1 MIPSRSHGC
10 VAGFVFALETEADP
24 FVARV
29 RDATTLRGPVLSF
42 HEGTIAGRRVAW
54 VVSGAGSAAAGR
66 AATTLLEGHA
76 PALLVSAGF
85 AGGLDVGLARGALVL
100 PGRVLREGCT
110 PLPLSLP
117 KIDLPTA
124 NRGGDIVTV
133 DTIVTTNAAKRAL
146 HASTGAAIVDLETH
160 AVALAASAANVPCA
174 SLRVVSDAAGD
185 ELPTDIARLVAPQSA
200 FRRAGAALAA
210 IGRKPAAAGTLWRL
224 WENAVV
230 DGRVLATALEKLV
243 ATLPESPEG

>member
-24 FVARV
+24 FAARLT
-29 RDATTLRGPVLSF
+29 DPSTLRGPTLAF

-54 VVSGAGSAAAGR
+54 VVSGAGAIAAR
-66 AATTLLEGHA
+66 QAATMLLEGHA

-85 AGGLDVGLARGALVL
+85 AGGLDPGLVRGALVL
-100 PGRVLREGCT
+100 PGRALRQGCT
-110 PLPLSLP
+110 PLPLAP
-117 KIDLPTA
+117 PRIDLPTA
-124 NRGGDIVTV
+124 KHGGDIVTV
-133 DTIVTTNAAKRAL
+133 DAIVATSVAKRDL
-146 HASTGAAIVDLETH
+146 HAATGAVIVDMETH
-160 AVALAASAANVPCA
+160 AVALAATAANVPCA
-174 SLRVVSDAAGD
+174 SVRVVSDAAGD
-185 ELPTDIARLVAPQSA
+185 ELPSDIARLVAPQSA

-230 DGRVLATALEKLV
+230 DGRVLAAALEKLV
-243 ATLPESPEG
+243 VSLPEG